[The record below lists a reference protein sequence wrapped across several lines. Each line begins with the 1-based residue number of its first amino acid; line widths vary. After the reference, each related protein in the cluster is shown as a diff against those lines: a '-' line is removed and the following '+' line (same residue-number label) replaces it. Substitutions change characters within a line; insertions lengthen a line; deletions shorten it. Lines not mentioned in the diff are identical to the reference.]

1 MTQLSGQRA
10 RFAAEARVV
19 FVIAEPGLHDQGAL
33 GQERVVRAA
42 GRDVDTFNANRVLLE
57 RVRVFVPGKAPVCSG
72 VCWQRSEHVQR
83 VVIFDVDPVG
93 WLHDPP
99 VLVPIHRGSR
109 ITIGVAAQCN
119 VTVRCELIA
128 VREFNLDRNG
138 HWVGPVYRW
147 GRRWR
152 LVNWRSWSWISARR
166 WSRSVRGRWS
176 RSTVDDVA

>member
-19 FVIAEPGLHDQGAL
+19 LVVAEPGLHDQGAI

-57 RVRVFVPGKAPVCSG
+57 RIGMFVPGEAPVRSR
-72 VCWQRSEHVQR
+72 VRWQRSEHVQR

-93 WLHDPP
+93 WLHDAA

-109 ITIGVAAQCN
+109 ITIGTAAKRN
-119 VTVRCELIA
+119 VTVRCELST
-128 VREFNLDRNG
+128 VREFHLDRNG
-138 HWVGPVYRW
+138 Y
-147 GRRWR
+147 
-152 LVNWRSWSWISARR
+152 
-166 WSRSVRGRWS
+166 
-176 RSTVDDVA
+176 VDLKFHFA